1 MPEPD
6 PKALPLPPGLPAG
19 ALRQVCDPGLF
30 SFASTDEIEPLE
42 TLFGQKRAMDAI
54 QLSAQISC
62 HDFNIYVMGREGSG
76 RHRTVE
82 NILSGESRK
91 HPVPDDW
98 VYVNN
103 FESPHRPKALRLP
116 PGSAP
121 GFRRAMQQLV
131 DDLAIEIPALFE
143 SEEYQTQKRSLEQE
157 YGDRHETAMSD
168 FADRAKTENVA
179 VLRTPMGYMLAAIID
194 GQVVKPEIYDTLDE
208 ESRTEIGQ
216 KIERLEHDLAEVLK
230 MAPVLEREHRERLG
244 QLHADMAERAV
255 SSRVNDA
262 ADALPNDTGLRDY
275 LKAVRADI
283 IANAEL
289 FLDTAPDDGGPF
301 PEEIIKYHREP
312 QFDRYAVNVMVTH
325 ANGPGSGAPV
335 VCEDV
340 PSLAHLTGRIE
351 HVSQMGTLVTN
362 FTLIKP
368 GALHIA
374 NGGYIVL
381 DARHILTE
389 PFAWDA
395 LKRCLQKRAVTITSM
410 AERPSLSSTMSLEPD
425 PIPLDLRVVL
435 IGDRRLYALLAMLD
449 PEFRL
454 LFKVQADF
462 DDQLPRTKKNLQLF
476 ARLIAGYAQG
486 QGLRPLTAG
495 AVARLL
501 DEASRLADDTK
512 KLSLHL
518 GSLDD
523 LTREADHYAAQ
534 ARRSRINADDIEK
547 AVREAEHRAARIR
560 ELMQEAV
567 TRKSILIDTAGTA
580 VGQING
586 LSVTGFGSA
595 RFGRPSRITA
605 RVRMGAG
612 KLVDIEREVEL
623 GGPLHSK
630 GVLILSGF
638 LATTYALDV
647 PMSLHASIVFEQSY
661 GGIDGDSASSAE
673 LYALMSALSGI
684 PIRQGLA
691 VTGSVNQAGQIQ
703 AIGGVNEKIEGF
715 FDLCKARRLTGH
727 QGVLIP
733 EANSDHLMLRQDVVE
748 AVRDGKF
755 RVIPVATVE
764 AGIEIL
770 TGQRAGKRN
779 RSGSFPDGTVNALI
793 EARLRQ
799 YAQARRN
806 FAAQEPKSGNGAA
819 S

>member
-1 MPEPD
+1 MSKPD
-6 PKALPLPPGLPAG
+6 PKEQPLPAGLPAG
-19 ALRQVCDPGLF
+19 ALRHVCDPGVF
-30 SFASTDEIEPLE
+30 GFASTDEIEPLD

-54 QLSAQISC
+54 HLSAQISC
-62 HDFNIYVMGREGSG
+62 HDFNVYVTGREGSG

-82 NILSGESRK
+82 KILATESRK
-91 HPVPDDW
+91 HPVPSDW

-103 FESPHRPKALRLP
+103 FEAPHRPKALKLP
-116 PGSAP
+116 PASAP

-131 DDLAIEIPALFE
+131 DDLAVEIPALFE

-157 YGDRHETAMSD
+157 YGDRHETAMAD
-168 FADRAKTENVA
+168 FADQAKAENIA

-194 GQVVKPEIYDTLDE
+194 GEVVKPDVYETLEKETREEI
-208 ESRTEIGQ
+208 RQ
-216 KIERLEHDLAEVLK
+216 KIERLENDLAEVLK
-230 MAPVLEREHRERLG
+230 MAPVLDREHRERLG
-244 QLHADMAERAV
+244 QLHAAMAERAV
-255 SSRVNDA
+255 SSRVSDA
-262 ADALPNDTGLRDY
+262 AKILPDVAELRDY
-275 LKAVRADI
+275 LEDVRADI
-283 IANAEL
+283 ITNAEL
-289 FLDTAPDDGGPF
+289 FLDAAPEDDGPF

-335 VCEDV
+335 ISEDV

-389 PFAWDA
+389 PFAWEA

-410 AERPSLSSTMSLEPD
+410 AERLSLSSTVSLEPD
-425 PIPLDLRVVL
+425 PIPLNLRVVL

-462 DDQLPRTKKNLQLF
+462 DDQMTRNKRNLQLF
-476 ARLIAGYAQG
+476 ARLIAGYAQSH
-486 QGLRPLTAG
+486 GLRPLTAG
-495 AVARLL
+495 GVARLL
-501 DEASRLADDTK
+501 DEASRLADDTR

-523 LTREADHYAAQ
+523 FTREADHYAAQ
-534 ARRSRINADDIEK
+534 ARRSRIDAKDIEK
-547 AVREAEHRAARIR
+547 AVRAAEHRAARIR

-567 TRKSILIDTAGTA
+567 ICKTILIDTSGTA

-586 LSVTGFGSA
+586 LSVTGFGTA

-630 GVLILSGF
+630 GILILSSF
-638 LATTYALDV
+638 LAATYALDV

-673 LYALMSALSGI
+673 LYALMSALSGV

-733 EANSDHLMLRQDVVE
+733 ESNADHLMLRQDVVA

-755 RVIPVATVE
+755 RVIPVSTID

-770 TGQRAGKRN
+770 TGTSAGKRN
-779 RSGSFPDGTVNALI
+779 RSGSFPEGTVNARI
-793 EARLRQ
+793 EARLRH
-799 YAQARRN
+799 YAHDRQQ
-806 FAAQEPKSGNGAA
+806 FAARDPNGSKGAPA
-819 S
+819 

>member
-1 MPEPD
+1 MSKPD
-6 PKALPLPPGLPAG
+6 PKERPLPAGLPAD
-19 ALRQVCDPGLF
+19 ALRQVCDPGIF
-30 SFASTDEIEPLE
+30 GFAATDEIEPLD

-54 QLSAQISC
+54 HLSAQISC

-82 NILSGESRK
+82 KILAAESKK
-91 HPVPDDW
+91 HPVPGDW

-103 FESPHRPKALRLP
+103 FEAPHRPKALRLP

-121 GFRRAMQQLV
+121 GFRRTMQQLV
-131 DDLAIEIPALFE
+131 DDLAIEIPALFD

-157 YGDRHETAMSD
+157 YGDRHEAAMSD
-168 FADRAKTENVA
+168 FADRAKAEGVA
-179 VLRTPMGYMLAAIID
+179 VLRTPMGFMLAAILD
-194 GQVVKPEIYDTLDE
+194 GQVVKPEVYETLDE
-208 ESRTEIGQ
+208 ETRAKISQ
-216 KIERLEHDLAEVLK
+216 KIERLEHELAEVLK
-230 MAPVLEREHRERLG
+230 LAPVLEREHRERLG
-244 QLHADMAERAV
+244 QLHAAMAERAV
-255 SSRVNDA
+255 SSRVGEA
-262 ADALPNDTGLRDY
+262 ALVLPDEEGLRAY
-275 LKAVRADI
+275 LEAVRADI

-289 FLDTAPDDGGPF
+289 FLNAAPDDDGPF
-301 PEEIIKYHREP
+301 HEEIIKYHREP

-325 ANGPGSGAPV
+325 ANGPDSGAPV
-335 VCEDV
+335 ICEDV

-351 HVSQMGTLVTN
+351 HVSQMGTLMTN

-368 GALHIA
+368 GALHLA

-381 DARHILTE
+381 DARHILSE
-389 PFAWDA
+389 PFAWES
-395 LKRCLQKRAVTITSM
+395 LKRCLQKRAITITSM
-410 AERPSLSSTMSLEPD
+410 ADRLSLSSTVSLEPD
-425 PIPLDLRVVL
+425 PIPLNLRVLL
-435 IGDRRLYALLAMLD
+435 IGDRRLYALLSMLD

-462 DDQLPRTKKNLQLF
+462 DDQLPRTRRNLQLF
-476 ARLIAGYAQG
+476 ARLVAGYAQSH
-486 QGLRPLTAG
+486 GLRPLTAG
-495 AVARLL
+495 GVARLL
-501 DEASRLADDTK
+501 DEASRLADDTR

-534 ARRSRINADDIEK
+534 ARRSRINAADIEK
-547 AVREAEHRAARIR
+547 AVREAECRAARIR

-567 TRKSILIDTAGTA
+567 TRKTILIDTSGTA

-586 LSVTGFGSA
+586 LSVTGFGTA

-630 GVLILSGF
+630 GVLILSSF
-638 LATTYALDV
+638 LAATYALDV

-673 LYALMSALSGI
+673 LYALMSALSGV

-715 FDLCKARRLTGH
+715 FNLCKARRLTGH

-733 EANSDHLMLRQDVVE
+733 ESNADNLMLRQDVVA
-748 AVRDGKF
+748 AVRGGRF
-755 RVIPVATVE
+755 RVIPVATID

-770 TGQRAGKRN
+770 TGLAAGKRN
-779 RSGSFPDGTVNALI
+779 RSGSFPEGTVNARI
-793 EARLRQ
+793 EARLRH
-799 YAQARRN
+799 YAHARRQ
-806 FAAQEPKSGNGAA
+806 FAAQGPKDGKGAA
-819 S
+819 L